1 MSSRMTTGSNH
12 YLFDGIPV
20 DPYDGTPGA
29 PFVAATTYYIPIPF
43 SAGLVT
49 SIQISSDGTALATA
63 TVQHTDMPR
72 NLDGTAIDPR
82 VVGLGH
88 MWVTDAAFGTLTIA
102 ASTGATGTDRRTFSN
117 QPRRQSRLV
126 LVIGGTGGRI
136 VGAANGLA

>member
-1 MSSRMTTGSNH
+1 MTSRVSHTSNH

-20 DPYDGTPGA
+20 EPYDGSAGA
-29 PFVAATTYYIPIPF
+29 AFVAATTYYIPIPF
-43 SAGLVT
+43 GAAYAT
-49 SIQISSDGTALATA
+49 AIQISSDGAALATA

-82 VVGLGH
+82 VAGLGH

-102 ASTGATGTDRRTFSN
+102 ASTGPTGTDRRTFSN

-136 VGAANGLA
+136 VGAASGIA

>member
-1 MSSRMTTGSNH
+1 MTSRVSHTSNH

-20 DPYDGTPGA
+20 EPFDGTAGA

-43 SAGLVT
+43 SAGYAT
-49 SIQISSDGTALATA
+49 AIQISSDGTALATA
-63 TVQHTDMPR
+63 TVQHSDMPR

-82 VVGLGH
+82 VAGLGH

-102 ASTGATGTDRRTFSN
+102 ASTGPTGTDRRTFSN

-126 LVIGGTGGRI
+126 LVIGGVGGRI
-136 VGAANGLA
+136 VGAASGIA